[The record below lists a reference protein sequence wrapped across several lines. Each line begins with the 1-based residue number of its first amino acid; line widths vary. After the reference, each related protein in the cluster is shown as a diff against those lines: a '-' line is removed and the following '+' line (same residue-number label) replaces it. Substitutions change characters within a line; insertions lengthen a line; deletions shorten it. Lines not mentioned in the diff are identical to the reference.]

1 MLKRALQNLQ
11 QGLDL
16 FFLDAL
22 HPDLGNKYYKLS
34 ANLEA
39 ICNSS
44 NQTVVSFGGA
54 WSNHLLAL
62 ARLGREYGLNTVGI
76 VRGERADALSA
87 TLQDAEALGMRL
99 LFITRASYQQKQT
112 MQFRQQLEAELGEFA
127 LLPEGGSNQ
136 LAVQGC
142 TQIIRDL
149 ANHKAEY
156 DTLILPVGT
165 GGTIAGCVQGAD
177 RPCEIIGISVLKG
190 AHSLDQQVTGLIE
203 TTPDQVQWK
212 ILHDYHMGGY
222 AKCPPAL
229 TKFVRQAE
237 QQWNVLLDPVYT
249 GKALMATLQ
258 LRAAGVLA
266 GKKVVFVHTG
276 GLQGRRGFSAL
287 G

>member
-1 MLKRALQNLQ
+1 MLEPVLQNLQ
-11 QGLDL
+11 EGLDV

-39 ICNSS
+39 IRQTP

-62 ARLGREYGLNTVGI
+62 ARLGTEYGLNTVGV
-76 VRGERADALSA
+76 VRGERADPLSA
-87 TLQDAEALGMRL
+87 TLQDAESLGMRL
-99 LFITRASYQQKQT
+99 LFITRTHYQQKDT
-112 MQFRQQLEAELGEFA
+112 AQFKQKLEAELGEFA
-127 LLPEGGSNQ
+127 LLPEGGSNP
-136 LAVQGC
+136 LAVEGC
-142 TQIIRDL
+142 TQIISDL
-149 ANHKAEY
+149 SDYKDDY

-190 AHSLDQQVTGLIE
+190 AHSLDQQVSELIKA
-203 TTPDQVQWK
+203 TPDQVKWK
-212 ILHDYHMGGY
+212 ILHDYHLGGY
-222 AKCPPAL
+222 AKSPPAL
-229 TKFVRQAE
+229 MQFLRKAE

-249 GKALMATLQ
+249 GKALLASLQ
-258 LRAAGVLA
+258 LHESGALA
-266 GKKVVFVHTG
+266 GEKVVFVHTG

-287 G
+287 S

>member
-1 MLKRALQNLQ
+1 VLKRALQNLQ
-11 QGLDL
+11 EGLDL

-112 MQFRQQLEAELGEFA
+112 IQFRQQLEAELGEFA

-149 ANHKAEY
+149 ASHKVEY

-203 TTPDQVQWK
+203 TTPDKVQWK
-212 ILHDYHMGGY
+212 ILHDYHLGGY

-229 TKFVRQAE
+229 TQFVRQAE

>member
-1 MLKRALQNLQ
+1 MLERVLQNIQ

-34 ANLEA
+34 ANLKA
-39 ICNSS
+39 IRHSS
-44 NQTVVSFGGA
+44 SQTVVSFGGA

-87 TLQDAEALGMRL
+87 TLQDAESLGMRL
-99 LFITRASYQQKQT
+99 LFISRAMYRQKQT
-112 MQFRQQLEAELGEFA
+112 DQFRRQLEAELGEFT
-127 LLPEGGSNQ
+127 LLPEGGTNA

-149 ANHKAEY
+149 ANHKVEY

-177 RPCEIIGISVLKG
+177 RTCEIIGISVLKG
-190 AHSLDQQVTGLIE
+190 AHSLDQQVTALIE
-203 TTPDQVQWK
+203 TIPDQVQWK

-229 TKFVRQAE
+229 TQFVREAE
-237 QQWNVLLDPVYT
+237 QQWDVLLDPVYT

-258 LRAAGVLA
+258 MFASGMLT
-266 GKKVVFVHTG
+266 GKQVVFVHTG

>member
-1 MLKRALQNLQ
+1 
-11 QGLDL
+11 
-16 FFLDAL
+16 
-22 HPDLGNKYYKLS
+22 
-34 ANLEA
+34 
-39 ICNSS
+39 
-44 NQTVVSFGGA
+44 
-54 WSNHLLAL
+54 
-62 ARLGREYGLNTVGI
+62 
-76 VRGERADALSA
+76 
-87 TLQDAEALGMRL
+87 MRL

-112 MQFRQQLEAELGEFA
+112 IQFRQQLEAELGEFA

-149 ANHKAEY
+149 SDYKDDY

-177 RPCEIIGISVLKG
+177 RPCDVIGISVLKG
-190 AHSLDQQVTGLIE
+190 AHSLDQQVSKLISA
-203 TTPDQVQWK
+203 TPDQVQWK
-212 ILHDYHMGGY
+212 ILHDYHQGGY

-229 TKFVRQAE
+229 MQFVQKAE
-237 QQWNVLLDPVYT
+237 QQWNLLLDPVYT
-249 GKALMATLQ
+249 GKALMASLQ
-258 LRAAGVLA
+258 LRASGALA

>member
-1 MLKRALQNLQ
+1 MLERALQNLQ
-11 QGLDL
+11 EGLDL

-39 ICNSS
+39 IRNKA

-62 ARLGREYGLNTVGI
+62 AILGREYGLNTVGV
-76 VRGERADALSA
+76 VRGERAASLSA
-87 TLQDAEALGMRL
+87 TLQDAESMGMRL
-99 LFITRASYQQKQT
+99 LFITRAMYQQKET
-112 MQFRQQLEAELGEFA
+112 VQFRQQLEAELGEFA

-149 ANHKAEY
+149 ASHEVEY

-177 RPCEIIGISVLKG
+177 RACEILGISVLKG
-190 AHSLDQQVTGLIE
+190 AHSLDRQVSELIG
-203 TTPDQVQWK
+203 TTPDQVKWK
-212 ILHDYHMGGY
+212 ILHDYHQGGY

-229 TKFVRQAE
+229 MQFVHKAE

-249 GKALMATLQ
+249 GKALMATMQ
-258 LRAAGVLA
+258 LRASGTLA